1 MLLEKKKEAEVKL
14 LAQTEEIE
22 KLKIEMKALKK
33 ENNELSF
40 HLTLAEEDNTRL
52 GLKKSKMHTE
62 EYLETM
68 VNYSWRCCSNSLT
81 GSCL

>member
-1 MLLEKKKEAEVKL
+1 MFGHLAKTLHFKKDLGEVTSERDQAREVADLLLEKKKEAEVKL

-40 HLTLAEEDNTRL
+40 HLT
-52 GLKKSKMHTE
+52 
-62 EYLETM
+62 
-68 VNYSWRCCSNSLT
+68 
-81 GSCL
+81 